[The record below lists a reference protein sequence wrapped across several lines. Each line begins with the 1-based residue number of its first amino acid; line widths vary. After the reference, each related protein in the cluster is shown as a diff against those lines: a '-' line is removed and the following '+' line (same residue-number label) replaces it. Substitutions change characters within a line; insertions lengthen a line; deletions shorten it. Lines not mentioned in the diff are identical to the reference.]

1 MKTLKLHELKDQ
13 LEEILDLVENDEEQE
28 ENIDKNTV
36 FLDGVSTPEK
46 GVETVTAEHLV
57 EVTTLDGFVKVE
69 GMRFHLSQQAEVFCR
84 I

>member
-36 FLDGVSTPEK
+36 FLDG
-46 GVETVTAEHLV
+46 
-57 EVTTLDGFVKVE
+57 F
-69 GMRFHLSQQAEVFCR
+69 F